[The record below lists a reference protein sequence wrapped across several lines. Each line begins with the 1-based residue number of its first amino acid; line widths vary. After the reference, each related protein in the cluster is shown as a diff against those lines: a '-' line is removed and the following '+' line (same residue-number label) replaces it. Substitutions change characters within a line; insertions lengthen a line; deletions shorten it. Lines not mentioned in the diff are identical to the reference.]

1 MEKSR
6 LVQLLRSFSKL
17 ELRDFRRYL
26 QSPYFSR
33 RAETG
38 LLFAWVE
45 NHLKS
50 GKPVPEKEAA
60 YAAVFP
66 ADPFD
71 DHRLRMLMS
80 QLYQLAGQF
89 LAVQEFL
96 SDGAQPL
103 MRLGQ
108 SLRKR
113 KLTAHFAQAAAD
125 LAQQLE
131 GQPLRNADFYQDK
144 YLASLEK
151 YRTAYDLREVEA
163 EQLQALSD
171 ELDTAFLARKLWQ
184 ACFLL
189 SHEAVTNTSYDFGLL
204 DDALRFAERKN
215 ALETPAVAVYY
226 HCYRALTNPDEAAH
240 FQAFKA
246 LVLQHGGL
254 FPAEEVRDLYIL
266 AINFCIRRYNAGNPA
281 YLADQF
287 DFYKNGL
294 RLGLF
299 ITDGELS
306 RYTYQNAVTSGL
318 VMREF
323 DWVERFIH
331 EYQDKLAPAYQESVF
346 SFNLARLAYERKQY
360 GLALPLLQKAEYKDL
375 LLNLAAK
382 TLQLKIYFELDE
394 FDLLEAHLSAFKTF
408 LRRKKELGY
417 HRENYLNTIH
427 FTQKLL
433 EIGPFDK
440 AARAALR
447 AEVEATGQVGE
458 KEWLVGQVG

>member
-1 MEKSR
+1 M
-6 LVQLLRSFSKL
+6 RSFTKL

-33 RAETG
+33 RAETVM
-38 LLFAWVE
+38 LFDWLE
-45 NHLKS
+45 SYLKS

-60 YAAVFP
+60 FAIAFST
-66 ADPFD
+66 DPFD

-89 LAVQEFL
+89 LAVQAFL
-96 SDGAQPL
+96 GDKTLPL
-103 MRLGQ
+103 MQLGA

-113 KLTAHFAQAAAD
+113 KLVAHFAQAAAD

-131 GQPLRNADFYQDK
+131 SQPLRNADFYQNK
-144 YLASLEK
+144 YLATLEK
-151 YRTAYDLREVEA
+151 YRTAYDLRELDA
-163 EQLQALSD
+163 QQLQALSD

-189 SHEAVTNTSYDFGLL
+189 SHEAVSNTSYDFGLL
-204 DDALRFAERKN
+204 NEALRFAEQTK
-215 ALETPAVAVYY
+215 ALETPAIAIYY
-226 HCYRALTNPDEAAH
+226 HCYHALTNPDEPEH
-240 FQAFKA
+240 FQRFKA

-254 FPAEEVRDLYIL
+254 FSADEVRDLFIL
-266 AINFCIRRYNAGNPA
+266 GINFCIRRYNAGNPA
-281 YLADQF
+281 YLGDQF
-287 DFYKNGL
+287 DFYKTGL
-294 RLGLF
+294 REGYFLN
-299 ITDGELS
+299 DGELS

-331 EYQDKLAPAYQESVF
+331 EYRGKLAAPYQESVF

-360 GLALPLLQKAEYKDL
+360 GTALPLLQKAEYKDL

-394 FDLLEAHLSAFKTF
+394 TDLLEAHLVAFKTF

-417 HRENYLNTIH
+417 HRENYLNTVQ
-427 FTQKLL
+427 FAQKLL
-433 EIGPFDK
+433 ETNPFDK
-440 AARAALR
+440 EARALLR
-447 AEVEATGQVGE
+447 QEIEEAKNVGE
-458 KEWLVGQVG
+458 KEWLLGQV